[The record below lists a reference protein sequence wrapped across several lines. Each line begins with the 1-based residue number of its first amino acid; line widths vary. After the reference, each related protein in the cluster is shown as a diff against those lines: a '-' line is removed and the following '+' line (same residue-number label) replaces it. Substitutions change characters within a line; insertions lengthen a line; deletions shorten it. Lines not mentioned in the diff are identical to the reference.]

1 MIIGHQKNLVF
12 LETAIAN
19 KQLSHAW
26 CFAGPAQVGKRL
38 AAFTLAS
45 KILRT
50 EPDKLFSHSDFV
62 YIERDV
68 DEKKG
73 TLKKDISIE
82 QAKKAGTF
90 LANRSWL
97 GGTKIVI
104 IDEADAINIEAAN
117 ALLKTLE
124 ESVENSLIILLAVN
138 DLSLPETVRS
148 RCQHLSFG
156 LVGDDEIYD
165 GLRAMGYDEK
175 NARLAASM
183 SWGRPG
189 RAINLLAQE
198 GQMEDLVKETD
209 RLKSLVGAP
218 FHKKIQISED
228 MFGDKDDHIRG
239 RDHLKD
245 IIDLWVMIW
254 REALRGHDLLGKK
267 MAREKASEIINELQS
282 AKDLLGKNIHPR
294 LIIEKILL
302 KI

>member
-1 MIIGHQKNLVF
+1 MIIGHKKNLDF
-12 LETAIAN
+12 LDAALAN
-19 KQLSHAW
+19 NQLSHAW
-26 CFAGPAQVGKRL
+26 CFIGPDQVGKRL
-38 AAFTLAS
+38 TAFNLAS

-50 EPDKLFSHSDFV
+50 EPDKLFTHSDFV
-62 YIERDV
+62 YLERDV

-82 QAKKAGTF
+82 QAKKAGAF

-124 ESVENSLIILLAVN
+124 ESVDNSLIILLAV
-138 DLSLPETVRS
+138 DELSLPETVRS
-148 RCQHLSFG
+148 RCQHMSFA
-156 LVGDDEIYD
+156 LVADDEIYD
-165 GLRAMGYDEK
+165 GLRAMNFDE
-175 NARLAASM
+175 NRARLVASM

-189 RAINLLAQE
+189 RAINLLSQE
-198 GQMEDLVKETD
+198 GRMEEVVKETD
-209 RLKSLVGAP
+209 RLRSMIGAP
-218 FHKKIQISED
+218 FHEKIKISED

-245 IIDLWVMIW
+245 IVDLWVMIW
-254 REALRGHDLLGKK
+254 RGALRGHDMFGKK
-267 MAREKASEIINELQS
+267 LGREKASEIIGELQS